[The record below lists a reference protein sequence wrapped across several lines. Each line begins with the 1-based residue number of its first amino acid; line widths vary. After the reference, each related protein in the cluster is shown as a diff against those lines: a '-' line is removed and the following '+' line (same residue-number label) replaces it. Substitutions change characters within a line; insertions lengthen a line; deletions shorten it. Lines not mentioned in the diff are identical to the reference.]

1 MERNP
6 QNGAMDFIESVVTV
20 AILGGVLLFALIVAF
35 VVYRRG
41 WNIPRPD
48 EALIIMGRDRRGT
61 RQVHAEDIEADAA
74 QAIKEERV
82 EGTEFDIRTSACW
95 VNPVTKRVYRL
106 ALDSRSTDFEV
117 TCHDLQKIEVK
128 VKGVVLFK
136 VGDNWPAMRAA
147 ARRFM
152 SMDEGALNQNI
163 RDLVTGQVRALVGT
177 MTIPELITER
187 QTLIDKV
194 RETTKDDMAK
204 LGLSIDSL
212 TIQELWDDHG
222 YIQNLGRPQRE
233 EVERAA
239 SIAADQARREKE
251 RAKQSA
257 DLDVAKAQR
266 DTEIERAKFQ
276 AEQDREREIAS
287 QSGPLARAEAERAVV
302 QQQTEVAQ
310 LQVAMEEKRLDAEV
324 RKRAEAER
332 YAAEQQAEAEKARR
346 LREAEAEAEAARA
359 IGEARAAA
367 ARAEGE
373 AEAAVIRARG
383 MAEAEAIAARADALA
398 EHGDRLIEQDVVK
411 QLPEVAR
418 AVAEPFGRI
427 DSMVVLDGPD
437 GVSKGIIGAVTA
449 VGNAVGQIRGLDGNG
464 GNGGRSVTP
473 PPAPPPPATPA
484 AGAEPRRKRRAS
496 GRAKEG
502 AAAVADAAE
511 GAVGAA
517 GERLAGLLNEVA
529 DQSDSLDTALER
541 LDADDELREVARGL
555 ADHPDRARLLDQL
568 GLSDRGVIA
577 GNMLFDVLSRDE

>member
-1 MERNP
+1 MERSP
-6 QNGAMDFIESVVTV
+6 QNGAMDFLESLLTV
-20 AILGGVLLFALIVAF
+20 GIAGFVLLVGLIVGL

-48 EALIIMGRDRRGT
+48 EALIIMGRDRRGR
-61 RQVHAEDIEADAA
+61 RQVHAEDIDSDAA
-74 QAIKEERV
+74 QAIKEERI

-194 RETTKDDMAK
+194 RDTTKDDMAK

-222 YIQNLGRPQRE
+222 YIENLGRPQRE

-251 RAKQSA
+251 RAKQAA
-257 DLDVAKAQR
+257 DLDVAQAQR

-276 AEQDREREIAS
+276 AEQDRERETAS

-324 RKRAEAER
+324 RKRAEASR
-332 YAAEQQAEAEKARR
+332 YAAEQEAEAEKARR

-398 EHGDRLIEQDVVK
+398 ENGDRLIEQDVVK

-464 GNGGRSVTP
+464 NGGGNGGKR
-473 PPAPPPPATPA
+473 PAPATPEAAA
-484 AGAEPRRKRRAS
+484 AGPAPSAS
-496 GRAKEG
+496 SRVAAPAAKVRE
-502 AAAVADAAE
+502 
-511 GAVGAA
+511 AVGDA
-517 GERLAGLLNEVA
+517 GARLSDLLNEVA
-529 DQSDSLDTALER
+529 DQGDDLDSALQR
-541 LDADDELREVARGL
+541 IDADDELREVARGL
-555 ADHPDRARLLDQL
+555 AKHPDRSRLLDEL
-568 GLSDRGVIA
+568 GLTDRGVIA